1 MSDIQSLK
9 AILNELDQLF
19 DREDDVN
26 DLFDISKMRREIAT
40 NSQQNVRDAKE
51 LIKGTCGSEQLPSCG
66 RTKYHLCSDEHS
78 GRTKRR

>member
-1 MSDIQSLK
+1 MSDITSLK

-19 DREDDVN
+19 DREDDIT

-51 LIKGTCGSEQLPSCG
+51 LIKG
-66 RTKYHLCSDEHS
+66 K
-78 GRTKRR
+78 